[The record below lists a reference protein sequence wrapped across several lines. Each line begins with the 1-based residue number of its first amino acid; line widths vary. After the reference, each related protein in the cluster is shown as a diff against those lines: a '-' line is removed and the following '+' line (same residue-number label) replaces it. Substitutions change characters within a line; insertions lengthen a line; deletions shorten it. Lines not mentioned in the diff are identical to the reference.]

1 MMTHRLA
8 LAAMLF
14 LLVNAPYA
22 AEPCD
27 EAQSGENPG
36 MVHFD
41 AACSATVEPQSD
53 HSL

>member
-27 EAQSGENPG
+27 EAQSG
-36 MVHFD
+36 
-41 AACSATVEPQSD
+41 TVQTKA
-53 HSL
+53 HAR